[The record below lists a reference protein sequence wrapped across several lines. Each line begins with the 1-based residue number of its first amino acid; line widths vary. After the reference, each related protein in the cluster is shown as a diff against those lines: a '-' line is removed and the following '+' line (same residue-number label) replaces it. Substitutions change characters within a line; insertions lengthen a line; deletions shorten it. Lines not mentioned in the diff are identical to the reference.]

1 VIICGQRVCLVEV
14 LDHVFLVWW
23 NNQNFCC
30 VKERKF
36 EKLSAPCEYFV
47 ALFLS

>member
-1 VIICGQRVCLVEV
+1 MEV

-30 VKERKF
+30 VKERKWWKISKLKDV